1 MEIDVA
7 SLPPENSN
15 EARGDLPTP
24 IAWDGGDCPVP
35 ANTLVQVQCVFEA
48 KIGFDHTQPPRM
60 AKAWERRWNR
70 DFGDKCGIT
79 HYVIVAEP
87 RLAGGVS

>member
-15 EARGDLPTP
+15 DADGDLPVP

-35 ANTLVQVQCVFEA
+35 ANTLVQVQRVFEA
-48 KIGFDHTQPPRM
+48 EFDHNQPPRR
-60 AKAWERRWNR
+60 AGAWERRWNC
-70 DFGDKCGIT
+70 DHGDLCGIT
-79 HYVIVAEP
+79 HYVIVAGG
-87 RLAGGVS
+87 AGTAA